1 MPLLGLARPRT
12 SEACPYIHERGEAD
26 VPERGSEA
34 VGRPQPAG
42 PSQHKGP
49 LSEQGAKQSV
59 FVIAFCL
66 ALLYHDFSPCQP
78 ENVGIFSGSFAGR
91 PPVPFMGRPLA
102 AEMRDV
108 LAAVGLT

>member
-49 LSEQGAKQSV
+49 LSEQGTKQSV

-78 ENVGIFSGSFAGR
+78 ENVGFFSGKNKGKTI
-91 PPVPFMGRPLA
+91 
-102 AEMRDV
+102 EN
-108 LAAVGLT
+108 